1 MSRRWLPVR
10 LTGRYLRTVG
20 RILFQPGTFFSSMD
34 RDGGLTL
41 PLLFALVNHWLAS
54 ALSFIWKAPLSEML
68 SRFAREGAS
77 IWSDFSSELSTI
89 DSPGRFAEE
98 GIPVEVWSGLR
109 ERLVPWLWGASS
121 VLLDPI
127 LTLPSILGGTL
138 LVFVAARVLMDS
150 EEPIRFSSVLRVVCF
165 ASAATLWNVI
175 PVAGALIAP
184 IAVVTTTAI
193 GLATS
198 YGSGFGRALIVA
210 LFPKLAFI
218 GALAGGLAVMGWI
231 AFRLFAALVGL
242 Q

>member
-1 MSRRWLPVR
+1 MSRQWLPLR

-20 RILFQPGTFFSSMD
+20 RLLFHPSPFFSSMA
-34 RDGGLTL
+34 REGGLTL

-54 ALSFIWKAPLSEML
+54 ALAFVWKAPLSEML
-68 SRFAREGAS
+68 SRFAKESAS
-77 IWSDFSSELSTI
+77 LWSDFSSELSTI

-98 GIPVEVWSGLR
+98 GFALDAWSGIR
-109 ERLVPWLWGASS
+109 ELLIPWFWGASS

-127 LTLPSILGGTL
+127 LTLPSLIGGAL
-138 LVFVAARVLMDS
+138 LVYVAARVLIDS
-150 EEPIRFSSVLRVVCF
+150 EHPIRFSTILRILCF
-165 ASAATLWNVI
+165 SSAATLWKVI
-175 PVAGALIAP
+175 PIAGALIAP

-193 GLATS
+193 GLAAS

-218 GALAGGLAVMGWI
+218 GVLAGGLAVMGWI
-231 AFRLFAALVGL
+231 AFRLFAALLGL